1 MFRASRIIFRTK
13 EEYLGIPMLYLIGF
27 PMIFGVSYSNVKFLC
42 KPIECN
48 DKSLGNYYRDSIF
61 WSPQ

>member
-1 MFRASRIIFRTK
+1 MFRASKIIFRAK
-13 EEYLGIPMLYLIGF
+13 EEYLGIPMLYLIGI
-27 PMIFGVSYSNVKFLC
+27 PMIFGLTYSNVKFLY
-42 KPIECN
+42 KPIVYN